1 MKYRQL
7 IRHPKY
13 KEIWSKSSANEF
25 GRLANGLK
33 DGRVKP
39 TNTIRFIR
47 KEDVPADRMKDV
59 TYGSFSCDLKLNKEE
74 VHRTRLMMG
83 GDRINYPDDCGTPTA
98 DMTLFKILVNSI
110 ISTPNAKCLTAD
122 IKDFYLRTP
131 MKRPEYMRLKLTDI
145 PNEVIDHY
153 NLRELATS
161 DGYIYCEVTKG
172 MYGLPQAGI
181 ITQELLEKRLG
192 EHGYYQSKIIHGLW
206 KHKSRPICFCLVDDD
221 FAVKYV
227 NREDADHL
235 IATIRKY
242 YPMTVDEDATK
253 YIGLTIQWD
262 YTNQKAHIHMP
273 GYLDKAFVRFNHEP
287 PMKIQNSPHP
297 HVPPNYG
304 AKTQYTVEEIES
316 PPLSKE
322 DTTYVQAV
330 TGTLL
335 YNARAVDPTILPALS
350 AIATEQ
356 AKPMQMTMKK
366 VKQLLDY
373 CSTQEEVIIT
383 YHTSK

>member
-1 MKYRQL
+1 
-7 IRHPKY
+7 
-13 KEIWSKSSANEF
+13 
-25 GRLANGLK
+25 
-33 DGRVKP
+33 
-39 TNTIRFIR
+39 
-47 KEDVPADRMKDV
+47 
-59 TYGSFSCDLKLNKEE
+59 
-74 VHRTRLMMG
+74 
-83 GDRINYPDDCGTPTA
+83 
-98 DMTLFKILVNSI
+98 
-110 ISTPNAKCLTAD
+110 
-122 IKDFYLRTP
+122 
-131 MKRPEYMRLKLTDI
+131 
-145 PNEVIDHY
+145 
-153 NLRELATS
+153 
-161 DGYIYCEVTKG
+161 

-181 ITQELLEKRLG
+181 IAQELLEKRLG
-192 EHGYYQSKIIHGLW
+192 EHGYYQSKIIHVLW
-206 KHKSRPICFCLVDDD
+206 KHKSRPIYFCLVVND

-287 PMKIQNSPHP
+287 PMKIQNSPYP

-304 AKTQYTVEEIES
+304 AKTQYAVEEIES

-335 YNARAVDPTILPALS
+335 YNARAVNPTILPALS

-356 AKPMQMTMKK
+356 AKHTQTTMKK

>member
-1 MKYRQL
+1 M
-7 IRHPKY
+7 
-13 KEIWSKSSANEF
+13 
-25 GRLANGLK
+25 
-33 DGRVKP
+33 
-39 TNTIRFIR
+39 
-47 KEDVPADRMKDV
+47 
-59 TYGSFSCDLKLNKEE
+59 
-74 VHRTRLMMG
+74 
-83 GDRINYPDDCGTPTA
+83 
-98 DMTLFKILVNSI
+98 
-110 ISTPNAKCLTAD
+110 
-122 IKDFYLRTP
+122 
-131 MKRPEYMRLKLTDI
+131 
-145 PNEVIDHY
+145 IDHY
-153 NLRELATS
+153 NLPELGTS

-181 ITQELLEKRLG
+181 IDQELLEKRLG

-206 KHKSRPICFCLVDDD
+206 KHQSRPICFCLVVDD

-304 AKTQYTVEEIES
+304 AKTQYAVEEIES

-356 AKPMQMTMKK
+356 AKPTQTTMKK

-373 CSTQEEVIIT
+373 CSTQEEAIIT
-383 YHTSK
+383 YHASKMILAAHSDAGYVNEKKSRSRVGGNFFLSNDEKFPPNNGAILTIATIIKAVMSSAAEAELGALFINAQEVVHL